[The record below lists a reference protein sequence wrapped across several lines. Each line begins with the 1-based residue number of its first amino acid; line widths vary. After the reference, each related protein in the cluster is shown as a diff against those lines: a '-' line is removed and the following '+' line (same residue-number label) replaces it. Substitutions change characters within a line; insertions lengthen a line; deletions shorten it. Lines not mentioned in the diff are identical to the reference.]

1 MGSGGSSNIQ
11 VPSAVFPG
19 VSRFLEV
26 GTETVVLLSGEM
38 SAEVYLAD
46 KKYDF
51 NKSLKELTI
60 TDLKARIDEDQL
72 RLKKLEFAHAIS
84 PLENPMSIRGLR
96 KDIARLKTELKK
108 KELGI

>member
-1 MGSGGSSNIQ
+1 M
-11 VPSAVFPG
+11 
-19 VSRFLEV
+19 
-26 GTETVVLLSGEM
+26 
-38 SAEVYLAD
+38 AD

-51 NKSLKELTI
+51 NKGLKDLNV
-60 TDLKARIDEDQL
+60 TDIKARIDEDQL

-96 KDIARLKTELKK
+96 QDIARLKTELKK

>member
-1 MGSGGSSNIQ
+1 MANKQ
-11 VPSAVFPG
+11 
-19 VSRFLEV
+19 
-26 GTETVVLLSGEM
+26 T
-38 SAEVYLAD
+38 
-46 KKYDF
+46 YDF
-51 NKSLKELTI
+51 NNSLKSLNV
-60 TDLKARIDEDQL
+60 TDLKAKISEDQL